1 MGKLGLDSEEELLG
15 AAMARAREEEDEFLQ
30 AVPQGETIKERQSEL
45 NIRRNPEMLEFLMR
59 KEGLL

>member
-30 AVPQGETIKERQSEL
+30 AVPQGETIKERQSEV